1 MGSQEITM
9 STHLSAPQRTQLTQ
23 DLRDRE
29 QALRSRLKAQYGG
42 ASRVDHAREVL
53 LQDGDDAPQRDADRE
68 VDLAISD
75 METVELNH
83 IEQALTRLDQG
94 SYGECADC
102 GEDVPFERLKLE
114 PHTLRC
120 VDCES
125 RRERFQPR
133 APSL

>member
-1 MGSQEITM
+1 
-9 STHLSAPQRTQLTQ
+9 
-23 DLRDRE
+23 
-29 QALRSRLKAQYGG
+29 
-42 ASRVDHAREVL
+42 
-53 LQDGDDAPQRDADRE
+53 
-68 VDLAISD
+68 